1 MLINI
6 SRVSDI
12 KINNSTPLDVIVFL
26 LNSTGKNIDKEKI
39 EKKFE
44 KIKKHIEEYSIEFEE
59 KEDYTQ
65 EEILKLT
72 CFITDLEEPWSVENL
87 ISSVK
92 NFLEFQNSPSLE
104 IEKIGSRNNTSPF
117 SYDICMLYRLCLE
130 LSLETD
136 KEDTIET
143 LYTKVKSVIKPK
155 EELIE
160 EVKNKLLHFDQFQLI
175 KINKN
180 KIIEKDFK
188 FDVSNLDNL
197 SKSITTSYIIN
208 HSILTNEESI
218 IYAFKFYN
226 LDITESS
233 HPYILLKCLSNE
245 KIEEYCFDDTFKKKN
260 NINPL
265 FYKLDKY
272 WKPEFK
278 EMYSPKALQN
288 IKKYFNVETE
298 EELNKSL
305 EEDNFYE
312 GILDFNDDEA
322 EKEIVSYGKYH
333 EFNFEK
339 IKISHL
345 IEKFNNELVFGK
357 YKNAIEKLLNIAR
370 NNFYEDLER
379 IIKYIKKYCHI
390 ITSSIIYCKKNS
402 NDKLKL
408 FFESVFQLS
417 EILKDK
423 KEISEMDNLSFI
435 STLDEIIKIFSTF
448 SEEMKREVEKL
459 PILNY
464 KNGKFSKSNENYYE
478 HLYED
483 LKSLKN
489 IKGKSEEFIRM
500 KYCQYSYS
508 SYYYILLFFD
518 KKIIEVL

>member
-12 KINNSTPLDVIVFL
+12 VIKDNTPLDVIIFL
-26 LNSTGKNIDKEKI
+26 LNTTGKNIDKEKI
-39 EKKFE
+39 EKKYE
-44 KIKKHIEEYSIEFEE
+44 KIKKHIEEYSVEFEE
-59 KEDYTQ
+59 KEDYGQ

-72 CFITDLEEPWSVENL
+72 CFVTDSEEPWSVENL
-87 ISSVK
+87 ISSVR
-92 NFLEFQNSPSLE
+92 NILQFQKSPSLE

-117 SYDICMLYRLCLE
+117 SFDICMLYRLCLE
-130 LSLETD
+130 LSLETSR
-136 KEDTIET
+136 EDTIET
-143 LYTKVKSVIKPK
+143 LYEKVKNVIRPK

-180 KIIEKDFK
+180 KTDQKDFK
-188 FDVSNLDNL
+188 FEISSLDNL
-197 SKSITTSYIIN
+197 SKSITTSYIIT
-208 HSILTNEESI
+208 HSILSNEQSM

-233 HPYILLKCLSNE
+233 HPDVLLKCLSGE
-245 KIEEYCFDDTFKKKN
+245 KIEEYPFEDTFKKKN
-260 NINPL
+260 TINPL
-265 FYKLDKY
+265 FYKLDKF

-288 IKKYFNVETE
+288 IKKYFDVETE

-312 GILDFNDDEA
+312 GGLDFNEEDT
-322 EKEIVSYGKYH
+322 EKDIVSYGKYH

-345 IEKFNNELVFGK
+345 VQKFNDELVFGK
-357 YKNAIEKLLNIAR
+357 YKNSIEKLLNIAR

-379 IIKYIKKYCHI
+379 VIKYIKKYCHI
-390 ITSSIIYCKKNS
+390 ITSSILYCKKNN

-435 STLDEIIKIFSTF
+435 STLDEIIKIFNSF
-448 SEEMKREVEKL
+448 PEEMKREIEKL

-478 HLYED
+478 NLYED